1 MITVNKNIAINSD
14 KYKIWK
20 FLCDLS
26 LGISFNRFHKEINFN
41 KSFSIYSNQEIFI
54 KHNFGLGLVD
64 MKLKVLDYIKPEIL
78 IIKEYGLEDDNR
90 IFNHKST
97 FTIKDNAKNC
107 ILDYT
112 VEGSFNNKVADISF
126 SPILNGVMIEELR
139 KIKLTIESSENIS
152 NPSKQKQYSPI

>member
-1 MITVNKNIAINSD
+1 MITANKNIAINSD
-14 KYKIWK
+14 RYKIWK

-41 KSFSIYSNQEIFI
+41 RSFSIHSNQEII
-54 KHNFGLGLVD
+54 VRHNFGFGPVD
-64 MKLKVLDYIKPEIL
+64 MQLKVLNHIEPEIL
-78 IIKEYGLEDDNR
+78 VIEEYGVEDNGK

-97 FTIKDNAKNC
+97 FEIKDNIKNC

-112 VEGSFNNKVADISF
+112 VEGTFNNKVADISF

-139 KIKLTIESSENIS
+139 KIKSTIESSENIS
-152 NPSKQKQYSPI
+152 NPSKQKQYNPI